1 VGNISDKNTRLHI
14 KSEIRVLGIDDSA
27 LLSDRIM
34 IVGAVFRGGDWLDG
48 VLRSE
53 ITRDGMDGTD
63 TIIQMIKPSKHFVQ
77 LRVIMLDGI
86 TFGGFNPIDIV
97 KLNEETGLPVVAIM
111 RKYPDFEKI
120 ESALEYLP
128 EPEKRMD
135 IIKKAGKIAEVTT
148 FADQRASPL
157 YIQWAGLEEE
167 DARRIVQQTSTRS
180 NIPEPL
186 RVAHLIATGIVFGE
200 SRGKA

>member
-1 VGNISDKNTRLHI
+1 MGNISDKNTRLHI

-63 TIIQMIKPSKHFVQ
+63 TIIQMVKPSKHFVQ

-97 KLNEETGLPVVAIM
+97 KLNDETGLPVVAIM
-111 RKYPDFEKI
+111 RKYPDFKKI
-120 ESALEYLP
+120 ESALKYLP

-135 IIKKAGKIAEVTT
+135 IIKKAGEIAEVTT
-148 FADQRASPL
+148 YADQRASPL
-157 YIQWAGLEEE
+157 YIQWAGIEEE

-186 RVAHLIATGIVFGE
+186 RVAHLIATGVVFGE